1 VNGVTMIG
9 FLRTNCCEAR
19 SADARM
25 TLRMAIPIAPI
36 APRDP
41 VTALFALAF
50 PEAALII

>member
-1 VNGVTMIG
+1 MIG
-9 FLRTNCCEAR
+9 FLRTNCGEAW

-25 TLRMAIPIAPI
+25 ISRMAIPTAPI

-41 VTALFALAF
+41 ATAVLALAF